1 VYTLHQLT
9 VFLKVAEL
17 KSMTKAAEAMQ
28 LTQPGVSLLLKQ
40 LQEEVGAPLV
50 DVVQKRVY
58 LTSFGVDFQATAY
71 RILEEARGF
80 AERTS
85 ERKGLLAG
93 TLRMGVVSTGKYI
106 APYLLA
112 EFLRLHPGLELELD
126 VTNRAKVLEDV
137 AANRVDLAL
146 ISVLPEKMALESLPL
161 MENELVC
168 VAQRPLAQPL
178 PMDGVYPLGI
188 LEDYPILFREEGSA
202 TRMAMERLLAAHGIR
217 PKKRMVLSTNE
228 AVKQAVM
235 AGLGLSI
242 VPRIGMQGALQ
253 NGRAVEV
260 PLRGLP
266 LRSTWHIVWVAGKT
280 LSPAAQAFVNA
291 LKSDGP
297 RWIQNN
303 FG

>member
-1 VYTLHQLT
+1 
-9 VFLKVAEL
+9 
-17 KSMTKAAEAMQ
+17 
-28 LTQPGVSLLLKQ
+28 
-40 LQEEVGAPLV
+40 
-50 DVVQKRVY
+50 
-58 LTSFGVDFQATAY
+58 
-71 RILEEARGF
+71 
-80 AERTS
+80 
-85 ERKGLLAG
+85 
-93 TLRMGVVSTGKYI
+93 
-106 APYLLA
+106 
-112 EFLRLHPGLELELD
+112 
-126 VTNRAKVLEDV
+126 
-137 AANRVDLAL
+137 
-146 ISVLPEKMALESLPL
+146 
-161 MENELVC
+161 
-168 VAQRPLAQPL
+168 
-178 PMDGVYPLGI
+178 
-188 LEDYPILFREEGSA
+188 
-202 TRMAMERLLAAHGIR
+202 MAMERLLAAHGIR